1 VFGSPLTIT
10 NEEAMDKLIKL
21 KRELDE
27 KVTALLQF
35 LSPEWR
41 SQKAIQR
48 LNGEADQL
56 KVRQNRLI
64 ASFFYSL
71 G

>member
-1 VFGSPLTIT
+1 MFGSPLAIT
-10 NEEAMDKLIKL
+10 NEEAMDKLVKL
-21 KRELDE
+21 KRDLDE

-48 LNGEADQL
+48 LNGETDQL
-56 KVRQNRLI
+56 KVGQNRTI
-64 ASFFYSL
+64 PRFYSL